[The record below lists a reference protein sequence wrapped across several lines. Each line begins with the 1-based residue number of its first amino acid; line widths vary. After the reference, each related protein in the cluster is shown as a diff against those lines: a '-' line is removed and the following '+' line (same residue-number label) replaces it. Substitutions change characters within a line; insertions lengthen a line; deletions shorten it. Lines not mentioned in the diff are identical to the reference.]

1 MALVNLKQT
10 EFANTSF
17 SVLLKA
23 GETLEQVLVPEYW
36 AHVAAALHLGDE
48 VIVTADDYSWR
59 ATLVV
64 TSVEK
69 TSAKVALYLFRD
81 LVPGKLPFVD
91 VGLGESDAEE
101 EDSASYLR
109 RWNAKLQVHE
119 IVRLSDNEIVA
130 SLKDKAEAE
139 TKLAELSKSLV

>member
-69 TSAKVALYLFRD
+69 TSAKVAVYQFRD
-81 LVPGKLPFVD
+81 LAPGKLPFVD
-91 VGLGESDAEE
+91 VGLGEADAEE
-101 EDSASYLR
+101 GSASYLR

-139 TKLAELSKSLV
+139 AKLAELSKSLV